1 MLGSAVGSGG
11 TRISKPASAGTG
23 KLSRTCDVQARLDRL
38 ESLLEKAVSGNPSP
52 QQSLPRYI
60 RHEEH
65 GHDSELSPSATSQT
79 SQGAGISSDNH
90 DGTLL
95 LDGGQSKFVSSLH
108 YALLADEIQD
118 IKALLGDKTD
128 ENSDGPTQNNLIHAI
143 GLGRARSGVSL
154 EALMPDTQEQRDALL
169 DIYFANVDPVIR
181 ITHRPSLINKLP
193 AYVQNVHALVFAIF
207 YSAINSLPPALVES
221 RFGESKEELM
231 AKYELGIEISL
242 ARGNYLTSPSLELL
256 QAFVIWLTC
265 ITREEDIGKAWA
277 LLGIA
282 IRIALN
288 QGLHRDP
295 SLFPAGTFDVVTVEL
310 RRRAWH
316 QICSLE
322 FRAAEAKGQ
331 EPSISEDDYTTLLPR
346 NIEDEE
352 LIEGQ
357 SPGATPYNEER
368 WTSMTYQLIRFVG
381 SRASRRIIKSTYR
394 LERRMLESGL
404 HGTSGPDPAMEL
416 QTIYQQIQNMVE
428 EMHENNYRKFLR
440 FASTDVPIQ
449 RLSLSL
455 ATIIEWR
462 CYVLFWLRM
471 PRAFRDVV
479 FSIDVR
485 KSIFEKSVNMI
496 ETLNGAS
503 ADVDAARFQWH
514 IGGHAAFQAIMHVLS
529 ELRNPLFDAPNRY
542 RAIRAL
548 QLSRLLREQNHARP
562 WQAVK
567 SMIDKLVS
575 EQGSTQSSQ
584 LEASPLPYNNTSRAT
599 TSLPLNGLAMYP
611 QNPTSFPKQEPP
623 QPIMAP
629 SLEPQPSQVLQ
640 PMQTVD
646 PPEIYFNDFNF
657 DNIIGDTQ
665 TNGALPEFDFGFWG
679 DPINFSSEPIDFP
692 IDGGYATTWTS

>member
-1 MLGSAVGSGG
+1 MFAMKKSMGM
-11 TRISKPASAGTG
+11 TQD
-23 KLSRTCDVQARLDRL
+23 SRHRRQAR
-38 ESLLEKAVSGNPSP
+38 
-52 QQSLPRYI
+52 
-60 RHEEH
+60 RHK
-65 GHDSELSPSATSQT
+65 ELQAYLQITMMGRSFSM
-79 SQGAGISSDNH
+79 
-90 DGTLL
+90 
-95 LDGGQSKFVSSLH
+95 
-108 YALLADEIQD
+108 IQD
-118 IKALLGDKTD
+118 IKALLGEKTD

-143 GLGRARSGVSL
+143 GLGRARLGVSL
-154 EALMPDTQEQRDALL
+154 EMLIPETQVQRDALL
-169 DIYFANVDPVIR
+169 DIYFSNVDPVVR
-181 ITHRPSLINKLP
+181 ITHRPSLMNRLP
-193 AYVQNVHALVFAIF
+193 TYVQNVHPLVFAIF
-207 YSAINSLPPALVES
+207 YSAINSLPNAVVES
-221 RFGESKEELM
+221 RFGESREELM
-231 AKYELGIEISL
+231 AKFELGIEVGL

-256 QAFVIWLTC
+256 QAFTIWLTC

-295 SLFPAGTFDVVTVEL
+295 SLFPSGTFDVVTVEL
-310 RRRAWH
+310 RRRVWH

-331 EPSISEDDYTTLLPR
+331 EPSIAEDDYTTLLPR

-381 SRASRRIIKSTYR
+381 SRASRQIIKSTYR

-428 EMHENNYRKFLR
+428 EMHQDNYRKYLQ
-440 FASTDVPIQ
+440 FASRDVPIQ
-449 RLSLSL
+449 RLSLGL
-455 ATIIEWR
+455 ATLLEWR

-485 KSIFEKSVNMI
+485 RSIFEKSVNMI
-496 ETLNGAS
+496 ETLNGAT

-514 IGGHAAFQAIMHVLS
+514 IGHAAFQAIMYVRHVLS
-529 ELRNPLFDAPNRY
+529 ELRNPLFDAPDRH

-548 QLSRLLREQNHARP
+548 QLSRLLKEQNHTRP
-562 WQAVK
+562 WQVVK
-567 SMIDKLVS
+567 GMIDRLVG
-575 EQGSTQSSQ
+575 EQGSIRSSQ
-584 LEASPLPYNNTSRAT
+584 SEASPLPYNNSAQPTT
-599 TSLPLNGLAMYP
+599 TSLPLDGLAMYP
-611 QNPTSFPKQEPP
+611 QPITSFPKQESP
-623 QPIMAP
+623 QPMVAP
-629 SLEPQPSQVLQ
+629 AIEPPSQVLHPLQTTEQ
-640 PMQTVD
+640 PD
-646 PPEIYFNDFNF
+646 IDFNDFNF
-657 DNIIGDTQ
+657 DNIIGGTQ
-665 TNGALPEFDFGFWG
+665 TNGELPEFDFGFWG
-679 DPINFSSEPIDFP
+679 DPINFGSEPINYP